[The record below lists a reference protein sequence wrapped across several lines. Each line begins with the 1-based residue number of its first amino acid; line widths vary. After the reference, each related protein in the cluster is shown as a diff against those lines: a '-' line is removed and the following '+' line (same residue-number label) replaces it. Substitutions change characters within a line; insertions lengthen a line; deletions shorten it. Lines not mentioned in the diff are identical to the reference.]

1 MQPRSAIQRTSSH
14 PDYNCSNVPRTDGQ
28 GDQNLN
34 VERRPY
40 QWVSFDY
47 VAMQP
52 KQKSTRN
59 RPGLTATDGQ
69 AEAADE
75 HRQIV
80 GTWKVVDSSSWDKL
94 FKTRALLVTARRKS
108 GCPSHARM
116 PRRQRQR
123 TPTVITKDTLFGFY
137 QYKLDASKNP
147 KALDVLLHGKVVMLG
162 IYELQ
167 GDRLQ
172 FHFSKTSRRPTTFDH
187 KPEDDADDLYV
198 LLERVTT
205 P

>member
-80 GTWKVVDSSSWDKL
+80 GTWKVVDPSSWDKL
-94 FKTRALLVTARRKS
+94 FKMRALPVTARRKW
-108 GCPSHARM
+108 CVVTREDAKVVA
-116 PRRQRQR
+116 QR

-147 KALDVLLHGKVVMLG
+147 KALDVLLNDKSGHAG
-162 IYELQ
+162 
-167 GDRLQ
+167 
-172 FHFSKTSRRPTTFDH
+172 HS
-187 KPEDDADDLYV
+187 
-198 LLERVTT
+198 
-205 P
+205 